1 VVFLTLWRTP
11 ASPAKHCTETRPDV
25 RYRLGEWFESELPV
39 ECDKGGSKMPHN
51 SRWKAF
57 GGIPLARGMSLCLIG
72 IFFVFS
78 GEVRAQAQKIVW
90 SDQEKPILEHMRT
103 LRKLPEDQRARTT
116 KQLALQIRQL
126 LAALNK
132 VRLAN
137 SLASLSTEGD
147 LGQDTL
153 QEVATTLAESLRE
166 QPVPAGKNGPAMPYV
181 ELAELA
187 RYEHVQVTLDDPQ
200 FAVAM
205 SKLEAN
211 DVRYQQADFALEDLH
226 GKKWALKDL
235 RGKVVLVNFWATWCP
250 PCRSE
255 MPNLETL
262 YKKFKNEGL
271 VVLSISDEDASKVK
285 PLIDEYRFSYPIL
298 LDPGRIVGKEYN
310 IEGIPK
316 SFVYDRDGKLVALA
330 IDMRTKRQ
338 FLEMLA
344 QAGLH

>member
-1 VVFLTLWRTP
+1 MT
-11 ASPAKHCTETRPDV
+11 ASGISV
-25 RYRLGEWFESELPV
+25 
-39 ECDKGGSKMPHN
+39 KGVGMMPNN
-51 SRWKAF
+51 SRRNGF
-57 GGIPLARGMSLCLIG
+57 GRIALACGLYLCLAG
-72 IFFVFS
+72 IFFMS
-78 GEVRAQAQKIVW
+78 PGEGRAQAQKIVW
-90 SDQEKPILEHMRT
+90 SDQEKPILEQMRT
-103 LRKLPEDQRARTT
+103 LRKLPEEQRARTT

-126 LAALNK
+126 PAALNK

-137 SLASLSTEGD
+137 NLASLSTEGD

-153 QEVATTLAESLRE
+153 QEVATTLADSVRE

-181 ELAELA
+181 ELAELV
-187 RYEHVQVTLDDPQ
+187 RYEHVKLTLDDPQ
-200 FAVAM
+200 FAAAV
-205 SKLEAN
+205 SKLEAD
-211 DVRYQQADFALEDLH
+211 DVRHQQADFALEDLH

-255 MPNLETL
+255 MPDLETL

-285 PLIDEYRFSYPIL
+285 PIIDEHRFSYPIL
-298 LDPGRIVGKEYN
+298 IDPGRIVGKEYN

-316 SFVYDRDGKLVALA
+316 SFVYDRDGKLVAQA

-338 FLEMLA
+338 
-344 QAGLH
+344 

>member
-1 VVFLTLWRTP
+1 MTP
-11 ASPAKHCTETRPDV
+11 QK
-25 RYRLGEWFESELPV
+25 F
-39 ECDKGGSKMPHN
+39 
-51 SRWKAF
+51 RWKGF
-57 GGIPLARGMSLCLIG
+57 GRIALAQGLYLCAAGL
-72 IFFVFS
+72 FFVCP
-78 GEVRAQAQKIVW
+78 GEMCAQTQKTIW
-90 SDQEKPILEHMRT
+90 SDQEKPILEQMRT

-126 LAALNK
+126 PAGSNK

-137 SLASLSTEGD
+137 SLANLSTEGD
-147 LGQDTL
+147 LGLDTL
-153 QEVATTLAESLRE
+153 QEVAATLADSVRE
-166 QPVPAGKNGPAMPYV
+166 QPVPPGKNGPAMPYV
-181 ELAELA
+181 ELAELV

-200 FAVAM
+200 FAAAM
-205 SKLEAN
+205 SKIEA
-211 DVRYQQADFALEDLH
+211 DDLRHQQADFVLADLH

-255 MPNLETL
+255 MPDLETL
-262 YKKFKNEGL
+262 YKQFKNEGF

-285 PLIDEYRFSYPIL
+285 PFIDENRFSYPIL
-298 LDPGRIVGKEYN
+298 LDPGRKVNEQFN

-316 SFVYDRDGKLVALA
+316 SFVYDRDGKLVAQA

-338 FLEMLA
+338 FVEMLA

>member
-1 VVFLTLWRTP
+1 MTQQ
-11 ASPAKHCTETRPDV
+11 
-25 RYRLGEWFESELPV
+25 G
-39 ECDKGGSKMPHN
+39 
-51 SRWKAF
+51 SRWNGS
-57 GGIPLARGMSLCLIG
+57 GGIALALRWYFCAVGL
-72 IFFVFS
+72 FFVCP
-78 GEVRAQAQKIVW
+78 GVMRAQVQKIVW
-90 SDQEKPILEHMRT
+90 SDQEKPILEQMRT
-103 LRKLPEDQRARTT
+103 LRKLPEEERARTT
-116 KQLALQIRQL
+116 KQLAIQIRHL
-126 LAALNK
+126 PVAPNK

-153 QEVATTLAESLRE
+153 EEVATTLADSVRE
-166 QPVPAGKNGPAMPYV
+166 QPVPASQKGPARPYI
-181 ELAELA
+181 ELAQLV

-200 FAVAM
+200 FAAAI
-205 SKLEAN
+205 SKIEA
-211 DVRYQQADFALEDLH
+211 DDQRHQQADFVLADLQ

-255 MPNLETL
+255 MPDLETL
-262 YKKFKNEGL
+262 YKQFKNEGF

-285 PLIDEYRFSYPIL
+285 PFIDQYRFSYPIL
-298 LDPGRIVGKEYN
+298 LDPGRKVNEQYN

-316 SFVYDRDGKLVALA
+316 SFVYDRDGKLVAQA

-338 FLEMLA
+338 FLQMLA